1 MQPDTRKF
9 LKIGSILVAVGVLC
23 AVLMLTVFGGVT
35 RQGPHT
41 NLGWIS
47 LIIVMGCLPLG
58 TITLLFGLMKFFG
71 NRTRLTRFARLGLA
85 ETPRATLLSLASK
98 RRARAWRKM

>member
-9 LKIGSILVAVGVLC
+9 IKLGSILVGIGVLFII
-23 AVLMLTVFGGVT
+23 LMLTVFGGVT

-47 LIIVMGCLPLG
+47 LIVVMGCLPLG
-58 TITLLFGLMKFFG
+58 AITLLFGLLKLFG
-71 NRTRLTRFARLGLA
+71 NQAR
-85 ETPRATLLSLASK
+85 
-98 RRARAWRKM
+98 